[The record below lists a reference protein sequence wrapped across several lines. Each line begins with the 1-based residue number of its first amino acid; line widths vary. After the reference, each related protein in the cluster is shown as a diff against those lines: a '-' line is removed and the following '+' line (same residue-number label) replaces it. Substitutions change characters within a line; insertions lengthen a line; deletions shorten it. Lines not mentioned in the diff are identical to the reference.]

1 MTHGAKSSAPPR
13 LSASAEADPALI
25 RALKAAVTEH
35 RAGRLGKA
43 KAMYQEIRRRYPE
56 SAGALHLLGTIAVE
70 EGQPDLAIEMMV
82 QAIEENTTIPYF
94 HGNLGEIYRKVGRI
108 EDAIACCRHAL
119 EIDPMYPEALN
130 TLGAALHANGDLEEA
145 EITLRRAIEF
155 KPDFAPA
162 HANLGNVLR
171 TRGEPEKA
179 IRAYGRALRR
189 DPRLVGAYLAL
200 GGVLQAQ
207 GQVEEAVE
215 TYRRALEIAPKD
227 AKIRSNLGVAL
238 QALDRAEEAV
248 KYFREAAGLE
258 PNLAEG
264 HLNLAKALRSRAELS
279 EAASCLDRALA
290 LNPALAEAHFE
301 MGRVLADQEA
311 WDQAEGSYREAV
323 ALKPDFNEAQRA
335 LGTTVLRQG
344 KHLEAEAAFR
354 RLLEIERGLGCA
366 TPDELIDGRRATRGT
381 ATGPPRTTRFALLD
395 RAEQIEHL
403 IGKGVLDSSFA
414 LLATRYRSV
423 MDELADQGA
432 LQKRI
437 ALTPEQRQRIEGFYD
452 QVIHYAPAPAC
463 AAGAIND
470 SLDFESL
477 EENYLAEKAPV
488 VYFDGFLS
496 QEALGRLRKFCLEST
511 IYFSLD
517 PARFV
522 ASSLADGF
530 NCGLLYQIVEELKEH
545 FPRVLGPEPLSEMWA
560 YRHDAGGRGVHAHA
574 DHAAVTVNFW
584 ITPDKANLAPE
595 RGGLVVYKKE
605 HPLDWNW
612 EEHNTAKY
620 EPVIHER
627 IERLLES
634 AESVTIPYRENRAV
648 MFASNLFHSSG
659 ELRFADG
666 FENRRTNV
674 TLLFGRWGAPD

>member
-1 MTHGAKSSAPPR
+1 MTQGAKSSTPPG
-13 LSASAEADPALI
+13 LSPSVEAAPALI
-25 RALKAAVTEH
+25 GALKAAVAEH

-43 KAMYQEIRRRYPE
+43 KAMYREIRRRYPG
-56 SAGALHLLGTIAVE
+56 SAGALHFLGAIAFE
-70 EGQPDLAIEMMV
+70 EGQPDLAVEMILKS
-82 QAIEENTTIPYF
+82 IEENTTVPFF
-94 HGNLGEIYRKVGRI
+94 HGNLGEIYRKLGRL
-108 EDAIACCRHAL
+108 EDAIACCKHAL
-119 EIDPMYPEALN
+119 EMYPIYPEALN
-130 TLGAALHANGDLEEA
+130 TLGAALHAHGDLEEA
-145 EITLRRAIEF
+145 EIALRRAIEF
-155 KPDFAPA
+155 KPDFAAA
-162 HANLGNVLR
+162 HASLGNVLR

-179 IRAYGRALRR
+179 IRAYGRALRK

-200 GGVLQAQ
+200 GSVLQAQ
-207 GQVEEAVE
+207 GQVEEAAE
-215 TYRRALEIAPKD
+215 TYRQALEIAPKD
-227 AKIRSNLGVAL
+227 ARIRSNLGVAL
-238 QALDRAEEAV
+238 QALGQAEEAV
-248 KYFREAAGLE
+248 KYFREATGLE
-258 PNLAEG
+258 PNLAEA

-279 EAASCLDRALA
+279 EAASCLNRALA
-290 LNPALAEAHFE
+290 LDPALAEAHFE

-335 LGTTVLRQG
+335 LGTTLLRQG

-366 TPDELIDGRRATRGT
+366 TSDGLIDGQHATRGT
-381 ATGPPRTTRFALLD
+381 ATGPLRTTRFALLD
-395 RAEQIEHL
+395 RAEQIEYL
-403 IGKGVLDSSFA
+403 IGKGVLDSSFE

-423 MDELADQGA
+423 MAELADQGA

-437 ALTPEQRQRIEGFYD
+437 ALTSEQRQRIEGFYD
-452 QVIHYAPAPAC
+452 KVIHCAPAPGC
-463 AAGAIND
+463 ASGAIND

-511 IYFSLD
+511 IYFSFG

-522 ASSLADGF
+522 ASSLTDGF
-530 NCGLLYQIVEELKEH
+530 NCELLYQIAEELKEH

-560 YRHDAGGRGVHAHA
+560 YRHDAGGRGVDTHT

-584 ITPDKANLAPE
+584 ITPDKANLAPD
-595 RGGLVVYKKE
+595 RGGLVVYRKE

-612 EEHNTAKY
+612 EEYNTAKY
-620 EPVIHER
+620 DPVIHER

-659 ELRFADG
+659 ALRFADG

-674 TLLFGRWGAPD
+674 TLLFGGWGAPD